1 MRQAILPV
9 NAIPMSHEAVKSRR
23 EATRTE
29 QHTMDLSSLSDGEL
43 LASFLNGNERAFAEL
58 YSRRHLEIYRFILNY
73 VHGDEDLASD
83 MFQET
88 FIKVH
93 NHAHTLLERDNVRSW
108 MYTIARNNCLNCL
121 KRLKRQVRL
130 GAQHENGQDEDQ
142 LAPDEALDRS
152 AMHQALD
159 RAIQALPANQREAVI
174 LREFEGMSYAEIA
187 EATHTNIGVIRQRL
201 WRAKQTLRTV
211 LAERFENRP
220 AGESE

>member
-1 MRQAILPV
+1 
-9 NAIPMSHEAVKSRR
+9 
-23 EATRTE
+23 
-29 QHTMDLSSLSDGEL
+29 MDLPSLTDGAL

-58 YSRRHLEIYRFILNY
+58 YTRRHLEIYRFILNF
-73 VHGDEDLASD
+73 VHGDEDIASD

-93 NHAHTLLERDNVRSW
+93 DHAHTLQERENVRSW
-108 MYTIARNNCLNCL
+108 MYTIARNNCLNFL
-121 KRLKRQVRL
+121 KRQKRQVRL
-130 GAQHENGQDEDQ
+130 GDQHENRQDEDQ

-152 AMHQALD
+152 SMHLALD
-159 RAIQALPANQREAVI
+159 TAIQALPENQREAVI

-211 LAERFENRP
+211 LADRFEHRSV
-220 AGESE
+220 GESE